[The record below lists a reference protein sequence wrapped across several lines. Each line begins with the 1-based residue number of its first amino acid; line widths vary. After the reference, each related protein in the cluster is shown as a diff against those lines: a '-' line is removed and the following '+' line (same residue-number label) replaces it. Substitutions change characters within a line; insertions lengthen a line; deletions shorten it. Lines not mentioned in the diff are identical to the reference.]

1 MMKQIAVAGLVAL
14 AGGVAAQT
22 CTCEGAGNTR
32 IQDAALTAALSGN
45 TVCVPNAAG
54 WEWQEQHRAVT
65 AGVSRSGEL
74 WDFKRGPGH
83 AIDPTKRVGDWAITA
98 TTIAGG
104 EHVSHSY
111 LGGSGSSY
119 SYKVCRVGATASYGF
134 CPVIAGPIIM
144 STIKP
149 GISGCP

>member
-1 MMKQIAVAGLVAL
+1 MMRLFAVASLVAL
-14 AGGVAAQT
+14 SGGAAAQT

-32 IQDAALTAALSGN
+32 IQGAALTAALSGN

-54 WEWQEQHRAVT
+54 WEWQEQHRA
-65 AGVSRSGEL
+65 ASPGASRSGEL
-74 WDFKRGPGH
+74 WDFKRGPGPG
-83 AIDPTKRVGDWAITA
+83 IDPTARVGGWAITA

-104 EHVSHSY
+104 EHVSHNY
-111 LGGSGSSY
+111 LGGSSY

-134 CPVIAGPIIM
+134 CPVIARPIIM
-144 STIKP
+144 STIKT

>member
-1 MMKQIAVAGLVAL
+1 MMKVIAVAGLVAL
-14 AGGVAAQT
+14 VGGAAAQT
-22 CTCEGAGNTR
+22 CTCEGAGSTR
-32 IQDAALTAALSGN
+32 IQGTALTAALSGN
-45 TVCVPNAAG
+45 TVCVPNAAD

-65 AGVSRSGEL
+65 PGVSRSGEL
-74 WDFKRGPGH
+74 WDFKRGAVH
-83 AIDPTKRVGDWAITA
+83 AIDPTKRVGNWAITA

-111 LGGSGSSY
+111 LGGSSY